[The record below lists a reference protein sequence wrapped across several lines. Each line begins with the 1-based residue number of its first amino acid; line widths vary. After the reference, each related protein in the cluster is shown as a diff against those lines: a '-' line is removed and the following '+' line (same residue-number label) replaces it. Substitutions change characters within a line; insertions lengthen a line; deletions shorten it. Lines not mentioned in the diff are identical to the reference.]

1 MRRIKNHRPSA
12 ALVVSV
18 IARFLALSGTSYS
31 AVTKM
36 LPKNSVGSAQV
47 INGSLRKVD
56 LANTTINALKGN
68 RGLRGTAG
76 PAGPAGTQGATG
88 APGAQGLQGDPG
100 SPGPPGADAFVLWAV
115 VAADG
120 AIQRSFGVTGVTKGG
135 TGFYDVSFDV
145 DFEPSQEYALVVG
158 LGSVAADANGQIA
171 TRSAPGTGVYVL
183 TYDSNGTA
191 SDQGFHLAIFC

>member
-56 LANTTINALKGN
+56 LAKTTINALKEN
-68 RGLRGTAG
+68 RALKGTAG

-100 SPGPPGADAFVLWAV
+100 PLGRPAPMHLWSGRWSRRMGPSS
-115 VAADG
+115 AA
-120 AIQRSFGVTGVTKGG
+120 
-135 TGFYDVSFDV
+135 
-145 DFEPSQEYALVVG
+145 
-158 LGSVAADANGQIA
+158 
-171 TRSAPGTGVYVL
+171 SA
-183 TYDSNGTA
+183 
-191 SDQGFHLAIFC
+191 

>member
-56 LANTTINALKGN
+56 LAKTTINALKEN
-68 RGLRGTAG
+68 RGLKGTAG

-100 SPGPPGADAFVLWAV
+100 PSTSTSSPRRSTHSSSASAAWLQTPTVRSQRVQPRAPAFA
-115 VAADG
+115 
-120 AIQRSFGVTGVTKGG
+120 F
-135 TGFYDVSFDV
+135 
-145 DFEPSQEYALVVG
+145 
-158 LGSVAADANGQIA
+158 
-171 TRSAPGTGVYVL
+171 
-183 TYDSNGTA
+183 
-191 SDQGFHLAIFC
+191 